1 MKRACAWALAP
12 ARRLQRYTLGALPM
26 SDESQNGTQP
36 GVVSDAVRDLEKQLR
51 AEGARRW
58 LRRVVVLV
66 VLVAA
71 VVGIGAYRRA
81 TEPPPAPRFASEVL
95 EQREVVEQVQSTGS
109 VKPLT
114 EVQVGAQVSGRI
126 VKVHV
131 DFNSTVKKGDLLAE
145 IDPTL
150 YGAQVSQ
157 SGAQLKAAQANAKR
171 SAARLVT
178 AKAALKRLQGLKAEG
193 IASPADVEQAQGE
206 HDVAEA
212 DVAAAAAQISQI
224 RAQLSGART
233 TLAYARIFSPID
245 GVVVNR
251 AIDPGQTVAASFAAP
266 VLFVIAQD
274 LSKMQVL
281 AEIDEA
287 DVGKIREQ
295 MKAEVVVDAFVGQK
309 FQGTVTQVRF
319 SPNNVQGVVT
329 YSAVIEVGNPELKL
343 RPGMTA
349 TVTVRTREAKGAL
362 AVRNAAL
369 RFRPLPEKDAEGK
382 PKPVKP
388 PPPLDPGKGRIY
400 RVSGGA
406 RGAETVEDRVVGVGI
421 TDGVWTELVDPAG
434 LAAGEAVV
442 IEQREEKKPKRFGMF

>member
-1 MKRACAWALAP
+1 MKRACAWPLAP

-150 YGAQVSQ
+150 
-157 SGAQLKAAQANAKR
+157 
-171 SAARLVT
+171 
-178 AKAALKRLQGLKAEG
+178 
-193 IASPADVEQAQGE
+193 
-206 HDVAEA
+206 
-212 DVAAAAAQISQI
+212 
-224 RAQLSGART
+224 
-233 TLAYARIFSPID
+233 
-245 GVVVNR
+245 
-251 AIDPGQTVAASFAAP
+251 
-266 VLFVIAQD
+266 
-274 LSKMQVL
+274 
-281 AEIDEA
+281 
-287 DVGKIREQ
+287 
-295 MKAEVVVDAFVGQK
+295 
-309 FQGTVTQVRF
+309 
-319 SPNNVQGVVT
+319 
-329 YSAVIEVGNPELKL
+329 
-343 RPGMTA
+343 
-349 TVTVRTREAKGAL
+349 
-362 AVRNAAL
+362 
-369 RFRPLPEKDAEGK
+369 
-382 PKPVKP
+382 
-388 PPPLDPGKGRIY
+388 
-400 RVSGGA
+400 
-406 RGAETVEDRVVGVGI
+406 
-421 TDGVWTELVDPAG
+421 
-434 LAAGEAVV
+434 
-442 IEQREEKKPKRFGMF
+442 